1 MELMISF
8 ECPQC
13 RKTVTHRLNTFHPG
27 ELRPCSG
34 CDSKGATFSDTTL
47 RDFSIN
53 LRRYC
58 EHPPAV

>member
-13 RKTVTHRLNTFHPG
+13 RKIVSHQLHAFRPG
-27 ELRPCSG
+27 ETRSCTA
-34 CDSKGATFSDTTL
+34 CDSKAATLTNSTL
-47 RDFSIN
+47 KDFAVN

-58 EHPPAV
+58 EHRPLL